1 MCLID
6 LPENR
11 NQGFFKRIGG
21 IKNQI
26 LKLGGMNVVVF
37 TTVVYVRVHLRHR
50 NRNFHEAV
58 HLVVNG
64 FRNGT
69 DRNVFIV
76 VHKFVGGRLIE
87 VIVHRP
93 SHETTFSPPRDTV
106 PVRRRRQK
114 GGFSERFHAPYQR
127 RRSRALGIRILTD
140 SSERF
145 VCIYIKNDILH

>member
-50 NRNFHEAV
+50 NRNFFHSRHAIVAE
-58 HLVVNG
+58 
-64 FRNGT
+64 
-69 DRNVFIV
+69 DR
-76 VHKFVGGRLIE
+76 
-87 VIVHRP
+87 
-93 SHETTFSPPRDTV
+93 
-106 PVRRRRQK
+106 
-114 GGFSERFHAPYQR
+114 
-127 RRSRALGIRILTD
+127 
-140 SSERF
+140 
-145 VCIYIKNDILH
+145 